1 MLSSRS
7 EPSSSTAQ
15 RLAELEQSNAQLSA
29 HVASLTQQLAWFKRQ
44 LFGQKSE
51 KRLAIDAAEQG
62 NLLSALGVAQPP
74 APALDAVESVSYQ
87 RRKKQRD
94 AAVNDTGLRFGEDVT
109 RDVITI
115 VDPAI
120 AAVPAQRREFVSE
133 RISYRL
139 AQRPGSYSIL
149 EFRHQTWKLIDTQRI
164 VSTPAPVAVLERCA
178 ADVSLLAGML
188 VDKFCYHLPLYRQ
201 HQRIAQ
207 GGIQLSRTSLSNWSG
222 RAIDLLRPIA
232 AAQHAHILAGK
243 VVAMDETPIKAGRE
257 KPGKMRQAYLWPLY
271 GEDDEIAFHYAATR
285 EHRHVAQ
292 ILGPD
297 FTGTLLSDGYAAY
310 SAYAARKD
318 GVTHAGCWAHCRR
331 GFEKAQAAEPQA
343 AAEAFALIGAL
354 YRHEQIIREK
364 KLTGAEKLAWRTA
377 HSEPIVDRFWHW
389 CDDQCHR
396 PDLVPSNP
404 LAQAIQYA
412 KARCTSLRVFLCDPD
427 VPIDT
432 NHLERSLRVIPTGR
446 KNWLFC
452 WTEIGAER
460 VAVIQS
466 LLVTCRLQ
474 GVDPYTYLVD
484 VLQRIGEHPASRVSE
499 LTPREWKARFA
510 HDPMKSVLAYAAQ

>member
-188 VDKFCYHLPLYRQ
+188 VDKFCYHLPL
-201 HQRIAQ
+201 
-207 GGIQLSRTSLSNWSG
+207 
-222 RAIDLLRPIA
+222 
-232 AAQHAHILAGK
+232 
-243 VVAMDETPIKAGRE
+243 
-257 KPGKMRQAYLWPLY
+257 
-271 GEDDEIAFHYAATR
+271 
-285 EHRHVAQ
+285 
-292 ILGPD
+292 
-297 FTGTLLSDGYAAY
+297 
-310 SAYAARKD
+310 
-318 GVTHAGCWAHCRR
+318 
-331 GFEKAQAAEPQA
+331 
-343 AAEAFALIGAL
+343 
-354 YRHEQIIREK
+354 
-364 KLTGAEKLAWRTA
+364 
-377 HSEPIVDRFWHW
+377 
-389 CDDQCHR
+389 
-396 PDLVPSNP
+396 
-404 LAQAIQYA
+404 
-412 KARCTSLRVFLCDPD
+412 
-427 VPIDT
+427 
-432 NHLERSLRVIPTGR
+432 
-446 KNWLFC
+446 
-452 WTEIGAER
+452 
-460 VAVIQS
+460 
-466 LLVTCRLQ
+466 
-474 GVDPYTYLVD
+474 
-484 VLQRIGEHPASRVSE
+484 
-499 LTPREWKARFA
+499 
-510 HDPMKSVLAYAAQ
+510 